1 MSRLENVTTY
11 SAFKRHL
18 AWRTSASD
26 QPTGRVGRGLAL
38 CGGGGGCNSEFYDQT
53 ALDAV
58 KRKYIPGYQQIAISS
73 LPLCARCALFGGA
86 A

>member
-11 SAFKRHL
+11 SVRKRHL

-26 QPTGRVGRGLAL
+26 QPEGRVGRGLAL
-38 CGGGGGCNSEFYDQT
+38 CGGGSGCNSEYYDQT

-58 KRKYIPGYQQIAISS
+58 KRKYIAGYQQIAISS
-73 LPLCARCALFGGA
+73 LPLCARCASFGGA